1 METSLR
7 HRSRN
12 SVPEKVRVEVA
23 GLLQAHLA
31 QAIDLMMNAKQAHWN
46 IKGPSFIALHELFD
60 KIAEDAEDYVDLIA
74 ERIVQY
80 GGTAEGTI
88 RVTAKR
94 SALPEYPTQAST
106 EKEHVSALSHS
117 LASFGET
124 VRQAIS
130 QCDELEDKA
139 TADLYTEIS
148 RAVDKYLWMVEAHE
162 QA

>member
-7 HRSRN
+7 HRTRN
-12 SVPEKVRVEVA
+12 SVPQKVRVEVA
-23 GLLQAHLA
+23 DLLQAHLA

-60 KIAEDAEDYVDLIA
+60 KISEDAEEYVDLIA

-94 SALPEYPTQAST
+94 SALPEYPIQAST
-106 EKEHVSALSHS
+106 EKEHISALSHS

-130 QCDELEDKA
+130 RCDELGDKA
-139 TADLYTEIS
+139 TADLYTEVS

-162 QA
+162 QT